1 MVYTYKKISIGLLQ
15 HVNYPTH
22 IHGHWFNLFITR
34 TSCDLVKTVYP
45 SEDLSDHMTV
55 VADVGVKLFFHASKK
70 CFSYRRVKGLYHLQ
84 IFFQISISIDLT
96 NQSNAF

>member
-15 HVNYPTH
+15 HVDYPTH

-55 VADVGVKLFFHASKK
+55 VTDVGVKLFFHASKNTDVLK
-70 CFSYRRVKGLYHLQ
+70 AYTSYRFYFRYQ
-84 IFFQISISIDLT
+84 FPSI
-96 NQSNAF
+96 